1 MKKAKKKGG
10 RKRDKL
16 LTIILV
22 IVFVVG
28 LGVMLYPTVSELWN
42 SRVQSRVVAVY
53 DEAVAALSEAD
64 YTAEFEAAYAY
75 NERLA
80 GIGTLAAMAD
90 TDLVDEDYWDL
101 LNVTGDG
108 VMGYVTIDKIDVR
121 LPIYHGT
128 ESSSLA
134 VGAGHLEGT
143 SLPVGGESTHSVIS
157 AHRGLPSALL
167 FTNLDEM
174 EIGDTFTV
182 TILDQVLT
190 YQVDQ
195 ITVVLPDELENLYI
209 EEGQDYC
216 TLMTCTPYGI
226 NTHRMLVRGVRIETE
241 ETTHL
246 RVTAEARRISGIM
259 LAAAA
264 IAIMLIILLIVL
276 FVSARG
282 KSHI

>member
-90 TDLVDEDYWDL
+90 TDRVAEDYWDL
-101 LNVTGDG
+101 LDVTGDG
-108 VMGYVTIDKIDVR
+108 VMGYVTIDKIDVQ